1 MTVLGALAGA
11 AVGTIVLTTVLR
23 AASELQWTRMDLPFL
38 LGTMFTEDRTRAG
51 RLGYVL
57 HAGAGLVFGLMY
69 AGIFVALGRSGW
81 VLGGLLGVLHG
92 LIAGTAVVE
101 VLVPLAH
108 RRVGSASSGAD
119 RPALLEPPGF
129 LMLNYGRMT
138 PVVTVP
144 AHVLYGA
151 LVGGFASLL

>member
-11 AVGTIVLTTVLR
+11 FVGTLVLTTVLR

-38 LGTMFTEDRTRAG
+38 LGTMVAEDRRRAEW
-51 RLGYVL
+51 LGYVL
-57 HAGAGLVFGLMY
+57 HAAAGLVFGLVY

-81 VLGGLLGVLHG
+81 LLGALLGILHG
-92 LIAGTAVVE
+92 LVAGSAIATAF
-101 VLVPLAH
+101 VPLAH
-108 RRVGSASSGAD
+108 PRVGSESSAAH

-129 LMLNYGRMT
+129 LMLNYGPMT
-138 PVVTVP
+138 PVVGVP
-144 AHVLYGA
+144 AHALYGA

>member
-1 MTVLGALAGA
+1 MTVLGSLAGA
-11 AVGTIVLTTVLR
+11 FVGTIVLTSVLR
-23 AASELQWTRMDLPFL
+23 LASELKWTRIDIPFL
-38 LGTMFTEDRTRAG
+38 LGTMFTPNRTRAQW
-51 RLGYVL
+51 LGYVL
-57 HAGAGLVFGLMY
+57 HAAAGLVFGLMY

-81 VLGGLLGVLHG
+81 VLGALLGVLHG
-92 LIAGTAVVE
+92 LVAGTAVVE
-101 VLVPLAH
+101 ILVPLAH

-144 AHVLYGA
+144 AHALYGT